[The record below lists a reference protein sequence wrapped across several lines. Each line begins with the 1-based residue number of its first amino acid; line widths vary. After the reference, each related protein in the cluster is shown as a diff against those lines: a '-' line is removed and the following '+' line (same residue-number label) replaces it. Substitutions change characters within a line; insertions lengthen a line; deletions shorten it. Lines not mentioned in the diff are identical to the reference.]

1 LTLQSVARR
10 VPPFR
15 ERGDLR
21 LSDRC
26 HQLPD
31 RLPARW
37 ARLQS
42 VENNRLAPYWL
53 SAPAARLD
61 PCYRTRRP
69 AIFTSCPRPQRRSAP
84 TELSCRSPRVRST
97 TPGRLPT
104 PDQPSRPKT
113 LLPAARRRPSHEGLA
128 ALQRLRQRAAT
139 HTEATDS
146 GCAAPSGFLNLLT
159 RYSARNPSGLVSCR

>member
-1 LTLQSVARR
+1 LTLQSVACR
-10 VPPFR
+10 VSPFG
-15 ERGDLR
+15 EYGAPR

-31 RLPARW
+31 RLPARL

-42 VENNRLAPYWL
+42 VGNIRLAPHWL
-53 SAPAARLD
+53 SAPATRLD

-69 AIFTSCPRPQRRSAP
+69 AVFTSCPRPKHRSTPA
-84 TELSCRSPRVRST
+84 ELSCRSPRVRST
-97 TPGRLPT
+97 TSGH
-104 PDQPSRPKT
+104 
-113 LLPAARRRPSHEGLA
+113 LPAPADPSHPKMLRLVVRRRPSHEGLA

-139 HTEATDS
+139 NTGATSS

-159 RYSARNPSGLVSCR
+159 RCSARNPSGLVSCR